1 MAQSDPRVVQ
11 ARLIAQTD
19 VELQHVL
26 LDAARRAESLLRRRA
41 STFSGRVNQIQLLN
55 VLGELRALSHDLWQ
69 NKIPPQIAKQIAA
82 AEQAATVSVD
92 ELDQVMVHA
101 FRSNAIQDAMIRAQ
115 RQRAK
120 RVAQVFKI
128 RAQSAK
134 FELSPNVYKWE
145 ALSNGMV
152 ERTISSAIARGAPAS
167 NIARSVRNLIDPNVR
182 GGISYAARRTGRTEV
197 ANAFHATTISEY
209 GDSPFVQRLEWHLS
223 RSHPKA
229 DVCDAY
235 SGKKFEPFRTPSKPH
250 PQCLCYLTPVP
261 ISNRQLQSGLR
272 NGEFNDYLGRKY
284 PDLDLT
290 AFAA

>member
-1 MAQSDPRVVQ
+1 MAQADPRVVQ

-19 VELQHVL
+19 ANLQRVL
-26 LDAARRAESLLRRRA
+26 LDAARQAESLLRRR
-41 STFSGRVNQIQLLN
+41 TRVFSARVSQAQLLL
-55 VLGELRALSHDLWQ
+55 VLDELRALSHDLWQ
-69 NKIPPQIAKQIAA
+69 NKIPPAIARQIAA

-92 ELDQVMVHA
+92 ELDQVMIRA

-120 RVAQVFKI
+120 RVAQVF
-128 RAQSAK
+128 RTREASAK
-134 FELSPNVYKWE
+134 FDLSPNVYKWE
-145 ALSNGMV
+145 GLSNGLV
-152 ERTISSAIARGAPAS
+152 ERTIASAIARGAPAAD
-167 NIARSVRNLIDPNVR
+167 IARSVRDLIDPNVR

-197 ANAFHATTISEY
+197 ANAYHRTTIREY
-209 GDSPFVQRLEWHLS
+209 TDNPFVSRMQWHLS

-229 DVCDAY
+229 DICDSLA
-235 SGKKFEPFRTPSKPH
+235 GNKFRPLETPSKPH

-261 ISNRQLQSGLR
+261 ISNSQLQRGLR
-272 NGEFNDYLGRKY
+272 NGSFNDYLGSKY